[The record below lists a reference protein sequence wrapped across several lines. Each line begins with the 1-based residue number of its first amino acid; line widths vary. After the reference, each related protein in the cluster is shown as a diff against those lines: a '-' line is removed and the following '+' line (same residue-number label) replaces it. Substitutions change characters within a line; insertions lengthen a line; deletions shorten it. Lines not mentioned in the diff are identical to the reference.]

1 MAIYDCF
8 QYFNEDHVVDLRLNI
23 LNKYVD
29 YFVISEST
37 RNHQGKNKELNF
49 DISKFSK
56 FKRKI
61 IYLVALIFCFTSAVN
76 SQTINSSGSNLAGQ
90 ESDFS
95 NLDLNTITTAVPFLL
110 IAPDARGGAMG
121 DIGVA
126 TSPDA
131 NSIHWNPAKLV
142 FIDPMDDVGFSLSYS
157 PWLRALVNDINL
169 VYLSGYNRIDRFS
182 TVGASLRYFYLGNIT
197 FTDNFGTTIRDFKPT
212 ELALDVVDSRKLSDN
227 FSAGLSARYIY
238 SNLTGGQAAG
248 GIPTVAGQSIA
259 ADLAGYYTNPIRL
272 GGKDFDLAIG
282 GNISNIGSKISYTET
297 SVKDFIPINLRLGTA
312 IGAEFDDYNKMS
324 FAFDINKLLVPT
336 PAVYNNEG
344 EITIGQDPNV
354 SVVSGILQS
363 FGDAP
368 GGIKEE
374 FREINYSIGT
384 EYWYANQFAIR
395 AGYFFEHDTKGGR
408 KFFTFGSGVK
418 YNVFALDFSYLI
430 NASRAINGNNPLANT
445 MRFTLVF
452 DFGAIRES

>member
-1 MAIYDCF
+1 MKRIIGVICAYLLM
-8 QYFNEDHVVDLRLNI
+8 FNVTAQ
-23 LNKYVD
+23 VD
-29 YFVISEST
+29 YSELT
-37 RNHQGKNKELNF
+37 G
-49 DISKFSK
+49 
-56 FKRKI
+56 
-61 IYLVALIFCFTSAVN
+61 
-76 SQTINSSGSNLAGQ
+76 G
-90 ESDFS
+90 
-95 NLDLNTITTAVPFLL
+95 LNTITTAVPFLL
-110 IAPDARGGAMG
+110 ISPDSKAGAMG
-121 DIGVA
+121 DVGVA
-126 TSPDA
+126 TTPDA
-131 NSIHWNPAKLV
+131 NSIHWNPAKLAFV
-142 FIDPMDDVGFSLSYS
+142 DDDMGFSMSYV
-157 PWLRALVNDINL
+157 PWLRALVPDINL
-169 VYLSGYNRIDRFS
+169 SYLAGYRKLNDNEAI
-182 TVGASLRYFYLGNIT
+182 GLELRYFSLGDIT
-197 FTDNFGTTIRDFKPT
+197 FTDILGTTIGQYKPS
-212 ELALDVVDSRKLSDN
+212 EFALGTSYSRKLSDN
-227 FSAGLSARYIY
+227 FSLAISGRYIY

-312 IGAEFDDYNKMS
+312 IGTEFDDYNKMS

-354 SVVSGILQS
+354 SVVSGIFQS

-368 GGIKEE
+368 GGTKEE

-452 DFGAIRES
+452 DFGAMEES

>member
-1 MAIYDCF
+1 M
-8 QYFNEDHVVDLRLNI
+8 
-23 LNKYVD
+23 K
-29 YFVISEST
+29 
-37 RNHQGKNKELNF
+37 
-49 DISKFSK
+49 
-56 FKRKI
+56 KI
-61 IYLVALIFCFTSAVN
+61 IGIISVSLLASNLFAQSDIDLQDDIA
-76 SQTINSSGSNLAGQ
+76 GSN
-90 ESDFS
+90 
-95 NLDLNTITTAVPFLL
+95 LNTITTAVPFLL
-110 IAPDARGGAMG
+110 ISPDSKAGAMG
-121 DIGVA
+121 DVGVA
-126 TSPDA
+126 TNPDA
-131 NSIHWNPAKLV
+131 NSIHWNPAKLAFV
-142 FIDPMDDVGFSLSYS
+142 DDDMGFAVSYV
-157 PWLRALVNDINL
+157 PWLRALVPDINL
-169 VYLSGYNRIDRFS
+169 SYLAGYRKINKNEAI
-182 TVGASLRYFYLGNIT
+182 GLELRYFSLGDIT
-197 FTDNFGTTIRDFKPT
+197 FTDVSGNTIGQYKPSEFALGTSY
-212 ELALDVVDSRKLSDN
+212 SRKLSDN
-227 FSAGLSARYIY
+227 FSLAISGRYIY

-312 IGAEFDDYNKMS
+312 IGTEFDDYNKMS

-336 PAVYNNEG
+336 PPVYNNEG
-344 EITIGQDPNV
+344 EITLGQDPNV
-354 SVVSGILQS
+354 SVVSGIFQS

-368 GGIKEE
+368 GGFGEE
-374 FREINYSIGT
+374 MREINYSIGT

-430 NASRAINGNNPLANT
+430 NASRSINGNNPLANT

-452 DFGAIRES
+452 DFGAMGES